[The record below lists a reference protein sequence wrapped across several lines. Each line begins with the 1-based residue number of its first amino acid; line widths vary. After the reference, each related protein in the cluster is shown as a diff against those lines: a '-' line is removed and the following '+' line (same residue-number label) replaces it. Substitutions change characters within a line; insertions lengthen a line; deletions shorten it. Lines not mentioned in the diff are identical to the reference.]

1 MQGSLADPQ
10 EGDRLVLRLSDTSWE
25 LCDMAGLF
33 PACLTGASGRIME
46 IIVISLED
54 YSALVFAVW
63 EAAVGMRGKLGCF
76 SR

>member
-1 MQGSLADPQ
+1 
-10 EGDRLVLRLSDTSWE
+10 
-25 LCDMAGLF
+25 MAGLF

>member
-1 MQGSLADPQ
+1 
-10 EGDRLVLRLSDTSWE
+10 
-25 LCDMAGLF
+25 MAGLF

-76 SR
+76 SRQGNCREDCLEVEWTIGYMANHLQLGG